1 MELVAKYR
9 RYADQCRELAGKMRS
24 LEFEQALEAMAR
36 EWEDKRNSAIRA
48 NRAPQRRR
56 SFERSVKVI
65 A

>member
-36 EWEDKRNSAIRA
+36 EWENVASERETQLLEQIE
-48 NRAPQRRR
+48 RR
-56 SFERSVKVI
+56 SGVDPSSG